1 MVIAI
6 FITLSLIKSSDM
18 LQEYEYGQ
26 LYVSGAQGLAITV
39 MNAVYNI
46 VARWFT
52 DLENHRFDGNY
63 EASLMMKTFCFQ
75 FVNSYLSLFWLAFYE
90 RDRSKLAVQL
100 IMLVLIKSAS
110 DYFLFLVKPLTINA
124 LDKWRKGIRYVSR
137 EKRRRAE
144 VARKLVKDD
153 CRNRLDMFY
162 TSHSPAKAAK
172 IDRLMQ
178 EYEGREGVLIKHI
191 GEARSPVVGTA
202 VRESTVQLALN
213 SKPRAGP
220 SWAGHRAR
228 RRRSSR
234 IIPVSRFSVSDGNE
248 WLAEDCAR
256 NTRLRMG
263 RA

>member
-1 MVIAI
+1 MLSEYFRVYGSTIWFAIYVGVWATITTEFWKRKQAILHFQMGVNEGDVDSYSRPEFVADRQLPKQRSRFLMGKVSLVPNRLKRNLIRLASLPIYFTIIGVVIAI

-18 LQEYEYGQ
+18 LKEYEYGQ

-110 DYFLFLVKPLTINA
+110 DYFLFLVKPLAINA

-144 VARKLVKDD
+144 VARKLVRDLM
-153 CRNRLDMFY
+153 RYFE
-162 TSHSPAKAAK
+162 AK
-172 IDRLMQ
+172 
-178 EYEGREGVLIKHI
+178 V
-191 GEARSPVVGTA
+191 
-202 VRESTVQLALN
+202 
-213 SKPRAGP
+213 
-220 SWAGHRAR
+220 
-228 RRRSSR
+228 
-234 IIPVSRFSVSDGNE
+234 
-248 WLAEDCAR
+248 
-256 NTRLRMG
+256 
-263 RA
+263 